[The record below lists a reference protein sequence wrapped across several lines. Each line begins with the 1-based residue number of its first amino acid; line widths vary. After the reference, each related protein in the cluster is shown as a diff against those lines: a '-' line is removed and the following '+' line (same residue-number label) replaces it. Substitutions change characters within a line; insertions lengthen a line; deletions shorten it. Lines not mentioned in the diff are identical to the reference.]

1 MTCFTDFF
9 FTKSLKS
16 SVCFILSAHLS
27 LDQPHFKCSVATH
40 DYLDHTEQCSCKEPE
55 ISFHLR

>member
-1 MTCFTDFF
+1 MIRFTDFF

-27 LDQPHFKCSVATH
+27 LDQPHFTCSVATH
-40 DYLDHTEQCSCKEPE
+40 DYLDHTEQCSSKEPE
-55 ISFHLR
+55 IPFYLR